1 MRQGSCFLKQITIV
15 MLPLFLLVV
24 GTLAL
29 SAKVAAESNITEED
43 LLGDIPIVMSATR
56 LPQPVSDA
64 PVAMTVID
72 REMIEA
78 SGFVEIPDLFRL
90 VPGFQVGLSWQD
102 HHSSVTYHGQS
113 DGLSRRMQ
121 VLIDGRIALGATFGI
136 VDWDRLG
143 LIIDDI
149 DRIEIVRGP
158 SGVAYGSNAFIG
170 AINIVTRQP
179 FANTGWRMTATAG
192 SQDTSIAS
200 IQYAEVGD
208 KFDYRISAS
217 YLHTDG
223 FEDVNDQIITRS
235 GRFQGRYQLPSNMT
249 LDAQVGYSRG
259 PWGRG
264 LVASSPSSQ
273 EEKKATESYANFRLT
288 QSFSPGNEWY
298 FQVGMNS
305 TEESE
310 SVDEGLLSTLLGVTP
325 DQVPSVTSGL
335 TDQHVDGTIY
345 DYSTNLLDIE
355 FQQLMQLGNKYRAV
369 WGMGYRKDT
378 SGGASLQRK
387 DWVAFETFRALTNIE
402 YQLSASTLLNVG
414 AIYEDD
420 EFNRGKLSYR
430 VGLNTEIADGH
441 VFRIS
446 YSDSWRQ
453 PFLAEHLLDV
463 GFRLTDGTVVE
474 SVELTPEVL
483 DPEHLRSYELG
494 YVGSWLKGRL
504 TTEVKIYREKFED
517 EVEYMADP
525 TYPERISVFNQG
537 AILLK
542 SGGSTDSQGIETGIQ
557 WRFTNQTRLW
567 LSYAFSEVDQHCLP
581 QAFRCMTKNDATPRH
596 TASLLVSQD
605 FGDGWEASAG
615 YYYLDEMSWILWSGD
630 LESYDRVDVRVARSF
645 YIGKSGAKLELIG
658 QNLGG
663 DYHEFN
669 QNNVFET
676 RIFVRASLQFH

>member
-1 MRQGSCFLKQITIV
+1 MGQGRH
-15 MLPLFLLVV
+15 FLLILSNAIYQWLLLLI
-24 GTLAL
+24 GLFTLSGLVIAD
-29 SAKVAAESNITEED
+29 SNMTEED
-43 LLGDIPIVMSATR
+43 ILGDIPMVMSATR
-56 LPQPVSDA
+56 LPQSVSDA

-143 LIIDDI
+143 LVIDDI
-149 DRIEIVRGP
+149 DRIEVVRGP

-179 FANTGWRMTATAG
+179 FANTGWRMTATTG
-192 SQDTSIAS
+192 SRDTNIAS
-200 IQYAEVGD
+200 VQYAEMGD

-223 FEDVNDQIITRS
+223 FEGVNDQIITRS
-235 GRFQGRYQLPSNMT
+235 GRFQGRYQFSPNLT
-249 LDAQVGYSRG
+249 LDAQFGYSRG

-264 LVASSPSSQ
+264 AATNSSSSQ
-273 EEKKATESYANFRLT
+273 EEKKATESYGNFRLT
-288 QSFSPGNEWY
+288 QSLSPGNEWY

-305 TEESE
+305 TEERE
-310 SVDEGLLSTLLGVTP
+310 NVDAGLLSDLLGVAP
-325 DQVPSVTSGL
+325 AQVPLVTSGL

-355 FQQLMQLGNKYRAV
+355 FQQLMQFGNKHRAV
-369 WGMGYRKDT
+369 WGVGYRKDT
-378 SGGASLQRK
+378 SGGPSLRK
-387 DWVAFETFRALTNIE
+387 QGWVAFETFRALTNIE
-402 YQLSASTLLNVG
+402 YQLSESMLLNVG
-414 AIYEDD
+414 VIYEDD
-420 EFNRGKLSYR
+420 EFNKGKLSYR
-430 VGLNTEIADGH
+430 IGTNIEVVDGH
-441 VFRIS
+441 VFRFS

-453 PFLAEHLLDV
+453 PFLAEHLLDAK
-463 GFRLTDGTVVE
+463 FRLADGTVVE
-474 SVELTPEVL
+474 RVELTPETL

-494 YVGSWLKGRL
+494 YVGGWLEGRL
-504 TTEVKIYREKFED
+504 TTEVKIYFEKFED
-517 EVEYMADP
+517 EVEYIADP
-525 TYPERISVFNQG
+525 TYPELVSVFNPG
-537 AILLK
+537 AILIK
-542 SGGSTDSQGIETGIQ
+542 SGGSTDSQGIEAGMQ
-557 WRFTNQTRLW
+557 WRFTSQTRLW
-567 LSYAFSEVDQHCLP
+567 LSYAFSEVDQHCLS

-596 TASLLVSQD
+596 TASLLVSHD
-605 FGDGWEASAG
+605 FGGGWEASAG
-615 YYYLDEMSWILWSGD
+615 YYYLDDMSWILWSGD
-630 LESYDRVDVRVARSF
+630 IETYDRVDVRVARTF
-645 YIGKSGAKLELIG
+645 YIGKSSLKLELIG

-676 RIFVRASLQFH
+676 RTFVRASVQFD

>member
-1 MRQGSCFLKQITIV
+1 MGQGRHFLVYIPNIIFQR
-15 MLPLFLLVV
+15 LLLLV
-24 GTLAL
+24 GAITLSGQV
-29 SAKVAAESNITEED
+29 SADHNMTEED
-43 LLGDIPIVMSATR
+43 FLADIPVVMSATR
-56 LPQPVSDA
+56 LPQSVSDA

-143 LIIDDI
+143 LVIDDI
-149 DRIEIVRGP
+149 DRIEVVRGP

-179 FANTGWRMTATAG
+179 FANTGWRMTATSG
-192 SQDTSIAS
+192 SRDTSIAS
-200 IQYAEVGD
+200 VQYAETGD

-235 GRFQGRYQLPSNMT
+235 GRFQGRYQLSPNLT
-249 LDAQVGYSRG
+249 LDAQFGYSRG

-264 LVASSPSSQ
+264 VINSSPSSQ
-273 EEKKATESYANFRLT
+273 EEKKATEGYGNFRIT
-288 QSFSPGNEWY
+288 RSFSAGNEWY

-305 TEESE
+305 TEERE
-310 SVDEGLLSTLLGVTP
+310 NVDEGLLSDLLGVTP

-355 FQQLMQLGNKYRAV
+355 FQQLMQFGNKYRAV
-369 WGMGYRKDT
+369 WGVGYRKDT
-378 SGGASLQRK
+378 SEGPNLRQQG
-387 DWVAFETFRALTNIE
+387 WVAFETFRALTNIE

-420 EFNRGKLSYR
+420 EFNKGKLSYR
-430 VGLNTEIADGH
+430 VGLNTEVANGH
-441 VFRIS
+441 VLRFS
-446 YSDSWRQ
+446 YADSWRQ

-463 GFRLTDGTVVE
+463 GFRLADGTVVE
-474 SVELTPEVL
+474 RVELTPETL
-483 DPEHLRSYELG
+483 DPEHLRSYEMG
-494 YVGSWLKGRL
+494 YVGSWLDGRL

-525 TYPERISVFNQG
+525 IYPERISVFNPG
-537 AILLK
+537 AILVK

-557 WRFTNQTRLW
+557 WQFTSQTRLW

-596 TASLLVSQD
+596 TASLLVSHD
-605 FGDGWEASAG
+605 FGGGWEASAG
-615 YYYLDEMSWILWSGD
+615 YYYLDNMSWILWSGD
-630 LESYDRVDVRVARSF
+630 LDSYDRVDVRLARTF
-645 YIGKSGAKLELIG
+645 YIGKSSLKLELIG

-669 QNNVFET
+669 QSNVFET
-676 RIFVRASLQFH
+676 RTFVRASVQFH